1 MYVGKEN
8 LMSKD
13 FKTITA
19 NAEEIPTNTLDR
31 KINCFSV
38 SIDATRQL
46 YFLI

>member
-1 MYVGKEN
+1 VANGEN
-8 LMSKD
+8 LMGKV
-13 FKTITA
+13 FRTITA

-31 KINCFSV
+31 KNKLLSV